1 MDGEFDQVVANDV
14 TQMSTVHLG
23 KQPVEKGMLIRAD
36 GRFHLSVS
44 PITTL
49 P

>member
-1 MDGEFDQVVANDV
+1 MDRQFDQKVANDV
-14 TQMSTVHLG
+14 AQMTTVHLSEH
-23 KQPVEKGMLIRAD
+23 PIEKVMLIRAD